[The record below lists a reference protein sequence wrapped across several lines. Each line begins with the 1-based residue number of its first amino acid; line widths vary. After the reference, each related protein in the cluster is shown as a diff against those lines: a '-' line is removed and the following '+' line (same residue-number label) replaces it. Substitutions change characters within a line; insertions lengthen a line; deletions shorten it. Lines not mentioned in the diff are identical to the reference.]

1 MDAMTNGV
9 LARGIVVLIIGLI
22 VGGAGIWLSS
32 LGGEVAGLELIVI
45 GVIAARIGAGDPT

>member
-1 MDAMTNGV
+1 MTNGV